1 MVLPKPMLSAVAA
14 TCAALFAVPALP
26 AWSAE
31 KDAPANP
38 PTTTASTDAAEDDL
52 AIGLNHREEKKESDR
67 AKGLAICKKF
77 AYDTESFVDG
87 KAIQADATALAKDP
101 NAKALL
107 LACLDPK
114 NNPEADL
121 RRGAL
126 NAMNQAHLTSTEISN
141 TLALIAITDPSEAVR
156 KAAIASIK
164 LRKDDVATKRFM
176 DCLLATYDDA
186 GNVKLQGE
194 HDNAIEGGRALAAD
208 DNRIYQSLLE
218 KAYYATLE
226 TRITNT
232 ELANFKTRQIDSYTV
247 NSGAQVNL
255 ILRLSFPVQFP
266 ELKITRIR
274 TTVKAP
280 CINAME
286 ELSGQNFGEDVEK
299 WDKWVRKHS

>member
-1 MVLPKPMLSAVAA
+1 MVLPKQILLSTVAA
-14 TCAALFAVPALP
+14 ACALFSAVPALC
-26 AWSAE
+26 AE
-31 KDAPANP
+31 KDAPQSS
-38 PTTTASTDAAEDDL
+38 ASPDATEDAENDL
-52 AIGLNHREEKKESDR
+52 SIGLNRREEKKEVDH
-67 AKGLAICKKF
+67 AKGIALCKKF

-87 KAIQADATALAKDP
+87 KAIQAEATALAKDS
-101 NAKALL
+101 NAKWLL

-114 NNPEADL
+114 NNPEPDL
-121 RRGAL
+121 RRGAM
-126 NAMNQAHLTSTEISN
+126 NAMNQAKLTSTEISN
-141 TLALIAITDPSEAVR
+141 ALAAVAITDPSEAVR

-176 DCLLATYDDA
+176 DCLLATYDEA
-186 GNVKLQGE
+186 GNVKLQAE

-208 DNRIYQSLLE
+208 DNRIFQSLVE

-232 ELANFKTRQIDSYTV
+232 EVVNVKTRQIDSYTV

-280 CINAME
+280 CINALE
-286 ELSGQNFGEDVEK
+286 ELSGQGFGEDVEK
-299 WDKWVRKHS
+299 WDKWMRKHS